1 MSNIAKTNGD
11 RIFMLRK
18 NHVKLVKQSLLGSI
32 FVNLLFILGISMM
45 SAGIKEATYDTRRTQ
60 ILMFF
65 TVTGILCLLIPTSLR
80 ACIPKLSLAD
90 AVTLKFSR
98 GLSVALLM
106 AYLMFVHFQIRS
118 KSTSVPPPAPE
129 DLEMSPYESS
139 VEAASD
145 SDATLQLVQPTTR
158 NCSKTLPEEKEVRM
172 HRIVSL
178 TALLLS
184 AGVVSV
190 TAEFMVS
197 SIEAVISDAPLT
209 ETFLGLIIL
218 PLLSNVAELVTSI
231 SVSSRGNID
240 LAINITVG
248 SAIQIATFMAP
259 FMVLL
264 GWATNKKVELYF
276 DVFQTGALCGTMVLV
291 AIMLI
296 SGRSHYL
303 LGMLLCLAYV
313 VIGLGAFFQPN
324 TKGRV

>member
-1 MSNIAKTNGD
+1 
-11 RIFMLRK
+11 MLRE

-45 SAGIKEATYDTRRTQ
+45 SAGIKEATYDTKRTQ

-65 TVTGILCLLIPTSLR
+65 TVTGLLCLLIPTSLR
-80 ACIPKLSLAD
+80 ACIAKPALAD

-106 AYLMFVHFQIRS
+106 AYLMFVHFQIRTS
-118 KSTSVPPPAPE
+118 STTLPPPTPE

-139 VEAASD
+139 VDVADD
-145 SDATLQLVQPTTR
+145 SDASSSATLQPVKAKTR
-158 NCSKTLPEEKEVRM
+158 NGSNSLTKEKEVRM
-172 HRIVSL
+172 HRFVSL
-178 TALLLS
+178 AALLLS
-184 AGVVSV
+184 AGIVSV

-264 GWATNKKVELYF
+264 GWATGKKVELYF
-276 DVFQTGALCGTMVLV
+276 DIFQTGTLCGTMVLV

-324 TKGRV
+324 SKGRA